1 MVDSIILD
9 ARSEIFKTTI
19 GALRENKE
27 CRCTIIHC
35 TTRKKERG
43 KSYIFYDFVVDE
55 NGKLVSLFW
64 ADATSRKNYIH
75 FGDLVSFDATYS
87 TNQ

>member
-27 CRCTIIHC
+27 CRC